1 MTFPRP
7 PLAGFLASFMVVT
20 MMPSIATA
28 PNSLRAGTYTKS
40 LETYSISLVFTCQAN
55 TSASIGM
62 T

>member
-1 MTFPRP
+1 MASPRS
-7 PLAGFLASFMVVT
+7 PLAGFLASFIVGT
-20 MMPSIATA
+20 MMPSIAKE
-28 PNSLRAGTYTKS
+28 PNSLRTGTYTKS